1 MKNWLKILIENYY
14 SLRVMIIMLIINFKL
29 WISIENEV
37 EDFIYYNFYVS
48 YRLDLYIIFI
58 VIMEIKLYYFFFVYN
73 N

>member
-48 YRLDLYIIFI
+48 YRLGLYIIFI